1 MYVFVYSYAFFFFK
15 QKTAYEMRISDWS
28 SDVCSSDL
36 IAGIQQEKAQAF
48 GIARRLYTRLL
59 YGADH
64 PYANPTSGS
73 GTETSVAS
81 MQVADLQAFYQR
93 WLRPDS
99 ATLLIVGDT
108 TMAEIEPL
116 LEKQFGDWKAP
127 AAALPTKM
135 LATVALPSA
144 PRLVLVNK
152 RSEEPSLI
160 KIGRA
165 SCRERGCQ
173 YV

>member
-1 MYVFVYSYAFFFFK
+1 M
-15 QKTAYEMRISDWS
+15 Q
-28 SDVCSSDL
+28 

-73 GTETSVAS
+73 GTETSVAR
-81 MQVADLQAFYQR
+81 MQVADLQASYQR
-93 WLRPDS
+93 WLWPDS

-116 LEKQFGDWKAP
+116 LKSSSVTGK
-127 AAALPTKM
+127 
-135 LATVALPSA
+135 
-144 PRLVLVNK
+144 N
-152 RSEEPSLI
+152 SEEYTSEI
-160 KIGRA
+160 
-165 SCRERGCQ
+165 Q
-173 YV
+173 